1 MEISADERRQAFSI
15 WLRTGR
21 LPRVK
26 GADGIEIKFN
36 PWHDPENGRFTFAN
50 TGRYFGRR
58 GSGGFT
64 GGGGGSSGGGHRA
77 LENAIT
83 ADQIRLIMPN
93 AGLRAAQFVEHL
105 NLAMNKNGISLPS
118 QKAAFLAHISVESN
132 ELRSLSENLDY
143 SAQRLTEVWPGRFPT
158 IASALPYA
166 HNPQALGNFVY
177 ANRLGNGDVASGDGY
192 RFRGGGLMQT
202 TGRDN
207 YRAIGFENN
216 PDALRTP
223 SVAATSASEFWVNNG
238 LNEATSTTLNRAQF
252 NATTRVVNGG
262 YNGASERWAAYQ
274 RARSALGLMKVNK

>member
-1 MEISADERRQAFSI
+1 MEISADERRQAFSH

-21 LPRVK
+21 LPRLK
-26 GADGIEIKFN
+26 NADGIEIKFN

-58 GSGGFT
+58 GA
-64 GGGGGSSGGGHRA
+64 GGSSGGSHRA
-77 LENAIT
+77 LANAIT
-83 ADQIRLIMPN
+83 TDQIGLIMPN
-93 AGLRAAQFVEHL
+93 AGRRAAQFVEHL

-132 ELRSLSENLDY
+132 DLRSLSENLDY

-202 TGRDN
+202 SGREN

-223 SVAATSASEFWVNNG
+223 SVAATSASEFWVSNG
-238 LNEATSTTLNRAQF
+238 LNEATSKVLNRVQF
-252 NATTRVVNGG
+252 NATTRLVNGG

-274 RARSALGLMKVNK
+274 RALSALGLMKVNK